1 VTDTLP
7 DGQLP
12 SLTLVIGGARSGKSR
27 YAESLVIALPPPWI
41 YVATAEPFDDEM
53 AARIAGHRAR
63 RDNRWRTVE
72 APRDLVS
79 ALAVAQ
85 AGASVLIDCLTLWL
99 SNVLLA
105 DADIDVEIERLED
118 ALMRRRGV
126 VVLVV
131 NEVGLGIVPDNALA
145 RRFRDVA
152 GRLNQ
157 QLATRADHV
166 VLLVAGIPLQVK

>member
-1 VTDTLP
+1 M
-7 DGQLP
+7 
-12 SLTLVIGGARSGKSR
+12 
-27 YAESLVIALPPPWI
+27 IALPPPWI

-53 AARIAGHRAR
+53 AARIAEHRAR

-105 DADIDVEIERLED
+105 DADIDVEIKRLED

-126 VVLVV
+126 VVLVA
-131 NEVGLGIVPDNALA
+131 NEVGLSLI
-145 RRFRDVA
+145 
-152 GRLNQ
+152 
-157 QLATRADHV
+157 H
-166 VLLVAGIPLQVK
+166 I